1 MADLDENL
9 ENTETEETK
18 DTQGTEQTDEST
30 KSANTSVLYVADL
43 RNKIVSICDNDI
55 TVFKRQRDTYNN
67 MLNDEGNDDTTT
79 LSQISEITTKITTIS
94 EFETEIDAYFRKYQ
108 SGDISELMKT
118 IFDTYK
124 DQEIPFNIIRI
135 ALTSFMQSSEDST
148 LVNVSTI
155 YSQLNYG
162 SDETLEGDDTDSDSD
177 DEKSDESEKSEETE
191 ESSDEKPQN
200 KNVFS

>member
-18 DTQGTEQTDEST
+18 DTQDTEQTDESA

-55 TVFKRQRDTYNN
+55 TVYKRQRDTYNN

-79 LSQISEITTKITTIS
+79 LSQISEITTKITAIS

-191 ESSDEKPQN
+191 ESSDEKT
-200 KNVFS
+200 SE

>member
-191 ESSDEKPQN
+191 ESSDEKT
-200 KNVFS
+200 SE

>member
-18 DTQGTEQTDEST
+18 DTQDTEQTEEST

-55 TVFKRQRDTYNN
+55 TVYKRQRDTYNN

-162 SDETLEGDDTDSDSD
+162 SDETLEGDDIDSDNSD
-177 DEKSDESEKSEETE
+177 DEKSDESEKSEETDE
-191 ESSDEKPQN
+191 SDEKT
-200 KNVFS
+200 SE

>member
-18 DTQGTEQTDEST
+18 DTQDTEQTEEST

-55 TVFKRQRDTYNN
+55 TVYKRQRDTYNN

-162 SDETLEGDDTDSDSD
+162 SDETLEGDDTDSDNSD
-177 DEKSDESEKSEETE
+177 DEKSDESEKSEETDE
-191 ESSDEKPQN
+191 SDEKT
-200 KNVFS
+200 SE

>member
-18 DTQGTEQTDEST
+18 DTQDTEQTDEST

-191 ESSDEKPQN
+191 ESSDEKT
-200 KNVFS
+200 SE